1 MRLSL
6 GFHYD
11 WLEHDWGRLSEGMM
25 TRMRRERRVN
35 TDEYRE
41 LLVTLATL
49 LKQPQMQSLDIDNCP
64 SAEAY
69 QLIDAFLCT
78 STSIEQKL
86 TIRVVEETKKEK
98 DSEDDLENTSEED
111 EDEEEKEDESSKA
124 EISDV
129 MKSLMP
135 PFSQPIPESSVK
147 YKCLYMNST
156 GSSNA
161 WLMNLP
167 ELKAKRLKLCANYLS
182 LVSPHIDVQ
191 VEHIIFCFYT
201 LVTYHKP
208 TILPNHLESFIV
220 SNQALKTVQILNPCG
235 PSVPDIYPALNHCL
249 SSICRQGRR
258 LEKIYMNNVRF
269 YNDNPKEF
277 LTIVR
282 DLSHQCGT
290 TLVLSPAGNV
300 RAFLERK

>member
-1 MRLSL
+1 MTGLNTT
-6 GFHYD
+6 GV
-11 WLEHDWGRLSEGMM
+11 GMM

-69 QLIDAFLCT
+69 QLIEAFLCT

-111 EDEEEKEDESSKA
+111 EEEEEKEDESSKA

-156 GSSNA
+156 GS
-161 WLMNLP
+161 
-167 ELKAKRLKLCANYLS
+167 
-182 LVSPHIDVQ
+182 
-191 VEHIIFCFYT
+191 
-201 LVTYHKP
+201 
-208 TILPNHLESFIV
+208 
-220 SNQALKTVQILNPCG
+220 
-235 PSVPDIYPALNHCL
+235 
-249 SSICRQGRR
+249 GRR
-258 LEKIYMNNVRF
+258 HDDCLHGGTVVSR
-269 YNDNPKEF
+269 
-277 LTIVR
+277 
-282 DLSHQCGT
+282 SH
-290 TLVLSPAGNV
+290 TLFRTSIAEEGVV
-300 RAFLERK
+300 TQ